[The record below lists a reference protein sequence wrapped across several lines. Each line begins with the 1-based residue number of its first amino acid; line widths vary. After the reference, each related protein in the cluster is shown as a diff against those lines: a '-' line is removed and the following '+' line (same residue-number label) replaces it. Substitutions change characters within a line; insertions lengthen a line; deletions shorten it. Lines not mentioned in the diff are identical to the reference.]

1 MTEDLRQEVVTTY
14 LKQLRL
20 NRMARDCT
28 SAAREAEQ
36 RGLGYLGYLQG
47 LKDRRTGSTTRAA
60 VAPTTQGRRV
70 SLPEAPGGFR
80 LLAGSQRF

>member
-20 NRMARDCT
+20 NRMARDCA

-36 RGLGYLGYLQG
+36 RG
-47 LKDRRTGSTTRAA
+47 
-60 VAPTTQGRRV
+60 
-70 SLPEAPGGFR
+70 
-80 LLAGSQRF
+80 